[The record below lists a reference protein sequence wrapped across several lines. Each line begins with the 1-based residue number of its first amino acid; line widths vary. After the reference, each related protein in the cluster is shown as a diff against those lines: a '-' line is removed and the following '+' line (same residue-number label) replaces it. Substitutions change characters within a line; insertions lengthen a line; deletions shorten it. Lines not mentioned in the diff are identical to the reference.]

1 MMFLLILVLLVIILS
16 GISFIIRQNHY
27 IMENQVKPHK
37 LEERIKKQRDKKIV
51 AKQMKE
57 IEKNL

>member
-1 MMFLLILVLLVIILS
+1 
-16 GISFIIRQNHY
+16 
-27 IMENQVKPHK
+27 MENQVKPHK